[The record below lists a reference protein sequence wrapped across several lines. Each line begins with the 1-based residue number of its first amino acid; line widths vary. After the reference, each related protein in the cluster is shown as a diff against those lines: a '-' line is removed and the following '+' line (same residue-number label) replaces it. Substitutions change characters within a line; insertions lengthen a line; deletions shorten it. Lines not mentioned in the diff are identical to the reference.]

1 MTLPTSGKRSVRL
14 TAAAVDDL
22 DGAFAYIS
30 ERNRSAATG
39 LFGRLRQA
47 VMSLA
52 DFPDLGVMLSPEDF
66 ELVTPGVRFL
76 VAGPYVVF
84 YRVSTDG
91 VVVLRILHSRRD
103 FLGELLE

>member
-1 MTLPTSGKRSVRL
+1 MTLPNRRSQPVRL
-14 TAAAVDDL
+14 TATAGDDL

-30 ERNRSAATG
+30 ERNRGAAVG
-39 LFGRLRQA
+39 LLGRLRH
-47 VMSLA
+47 VVTSLA

-66 ELVTPGVRFL
+66 ELIAPGIRFL
-76 VAGPYVVF
+76 VVEPYVVF